1 MGSVRTYNE
10 NRVEQA
16 HKGRIVFERKDLLLL
31 YMNELCKQAGN
42 RINNQEKIMKRDIF
56 TIYLEKDYL
65 LGKDK
70 ININKKDNMGRN
82 ALFSSD
88 DKKSEWLIRNGI
100 EVNSLDKHLK
110 NVFSSMPLSYVI
122 PGYKGRFK
130 IFIDAGVDVNY
141 SDSEGCTALFYANTN
156 DDILTL
162 IEKGVNVN
170 HINNMGENPL
180 FSAEFNKSK
189 ILLEHGI
196 DINQLDLKGMNALA
210 YAQLDVAELL
220 INSGISIDCYINNP
234 IILTDFY
241 DKETQEFIR
250 GLALANKEKGKIIQC
265 INDESTVD
273 SPTKRRKRL

>member
-1 MGSVRTYNE
+1 
-10 NRVEQA
+10 
-16 HKGRIVFERKDLLLL
+16 
-31 YMNELCKQAGN
+31 
-42 RINNQEKIMKRDIF
+42 MKRDIF